1 MLSSARRSIAVT
13 GVVQGVGFRPYVHS
27 LASRLGLAGFV
38 RNRTGEVIIEVEGAA
53 DALDRFVSELR
64 GRPPPLAR
72 IEELRCEERQP
83 RGEAGFRIDP
93 SESHQGGTV
102 FISPD
107 VATCPDC
114 LRELDDPADR
124 RHRYPFLN
132 CTNCGPR
139 LTIVTGAPYD
149 RERTTMA
156 AFSMCA
162 DCRREYDDP
171 SDRRFHA
178 QPTCCPRCGPSLR
191 VIDARRLPVHA
202 PDPVAYAARALLDGR
217 IGAVKGLGGYHL
229 ACDARSERAVSTLRA
244 RKTREEK
251 PFAIMVADLAAA
263 EALAHLSG
271 AERELLLSPARPI
284 VLLRRLAGA
293 RVAPSVAPRDPLL
306 GIMLPYTPLHHLLLC
321 ETRAPL
327 VMTSGNRSDEPVA
340 HEDADA
346 FDRLQG
352 IADFFLVHD
361 RPIHTRCDDSV
372 VRVVGGRP
380 LPIRRSRGYA
390 PMPSPLPAP
399 LREPALAL
407 GGQLKSVFALG
418 EGHRAFLSHH
428 LGDLDHPAALR
439 AWVHSIARYR
449 ELCRIEPRHLVHDLH
464 PDYASTRWAEE
475 QSLPRIGVQHH
486 HAHFASCLAENGLTG
501 PAIGVCFDGTGYG
514 LDGTIWGGEFL
525 VGDLRRVERAGHLL
539 AVPMPGGEQ
548 AIREPWRMAVSYLRA
563 AGEEVETDGVLRR
576 MLERGVSCPLTSS
589 MGRLFDAAAA
599 IAGLRG
605 RVTYEGQ
612 RAIELEWLATG
623 ADGEPPYPVEVDD
636 GIVDTR
642 PLIRGLARDAREGIA
657 AARIARRFHSSVVE
671 LIARA
676 CLWLRDRGAPDSVAL
691 SGGVF
696 MNAILLEEASQRLST
711 LGFRVLRHRL
721 VPPND
726 GGLALGQLA
735 AAAAWRD

>member
-1 MLSSARRSIAVT
+1 MLSPARRSIAVT
-13 GVVQGVGFRPYVHS
+13 GVVQGVGFRPFVHS

-38 RNRTGEVIIEVEGAA
+38 RNRAGGVIIEVEGAA
-53 DALDRFVSELR
+53 DALDRFVIELR

-72 IEELRCEERQP
+72 IEELCCEDKQP
-83 RGEAGFRIDP
+83 RGEAGFRIDA
-93 SESHQGGTV
+93 SESRPGGTV

-114 LRELDDPADR
+114 LRELDDPGDR

-156 AFSMCA
+156 AFAMCA
-162 DCRREYDDP
+162 RCRREYDDP
-171 SDRRFHA
+171 RDRRFHA

-191 VIDARRLPVHA
+191 VLDARALPLDA
-202 PDPVAYAARALLDGR
+202 PDPVTYAARALLAGR
-217 IGAVKGLGGYHL
+217 IGAIKGLGGYHL
-229 ACDARSERAVSTLRA
+229 ACDARR
-244 RKTREEK
+244 
-251 PFAIMVADLAAA
+251 
-263 EALAHLSG
+263 
-271 AERELLLSPARPI
+271 
-284 VLLRRLAGA
+284 
-293 RVAPSVAPRDPLL
+293 
-306 GIMLPYTPLHHLLLC
+306 
-321 ETRAPL
+321 ETRTPL
-327 VMTSGNRSDEPVA
+327 VMTSGNRSDEPIA
-340 HEDADA
+340 HEDRDA

-372 VRVVGGRP
+372 VRLVGGRP
-380 LPIRRSRGYA
+380 LPTRRSRGYA

-418 EGHRAFLSHH
+418 EGRRAFLSHH

-439 AWVHSIARYR
+439 AWEQSIARYR

-475 QSLPRIGVQHH
+475 QALPRIAVQHH
-486 HAHFASCLAENGLTG
+486 HAHFASCLAENGVNG

-525 VGDLRRVERAGHLL
+525 VGDLGRVERAAHLL

-563 AGEEVETDGVLRR
+563 AGEEVEADGVLLR

-599 IAGLRG
+599 ISGLRG
-605 RVTYEGQ
+605 RVSYEGQ
-612 RAIELEWLATG
+612 RAVELEWLATG
-623 ADGEPPYPVEVDD
+623 ADGEPPYPVELDG

-642 PLIRGLARDAREGIA
+642 PLIRALARDAREGLA
-657 AARIARRFHSSVVE
+657 ATRIARRFHSGIVE
-671 LIARA
+671 LIART
-676 CLWLRDRGAPDSVAL
+676 CVWLRDRGAPDSVAL

-696 MNAILLEEASQRLST
+696 MNAILLEEASQRLSA

-735 AAAAWRD
+735 AACME

>member
-1 MLSSARRSIAVT
+1 
-13 GVVQGVGFRPYVHS
+13 
-27 LASRLGLAGFV
+27 
-38 RNRTGEVIIEVEGAA
+38 
-53 DALDRFVSELR
+53 
-64 GRPPPLAR
+64 
-72 IEELRCEERQP
+72 
-83 RGEAGFRIDP
+83 
-93 SESHQGGTV
+93 
-102 FISPD
+102 
-107 VATCPDC
+107 
-114 LRELDDPADR
+114 
-124 RHRYPFLN
+124 
-132 CTNCGPR
+132 
-139 LTIVTGAPYD
+139 
-149 RERTTMA
+149 MA
-156 AFSMCA
+156 AFAMCA

-171 SDRRFHA
+171 RDRRFHA

-191 VIDARRLPVHA
+191 VLDARALPVDA
-202 PDPVAYAARALLDGR
+202 PAPVAYAARALLEGR
-217 IGAVKGLGGYHL
+217 IGAIKGLGGYHL
-229 ACDARSERAVSTLRA
+229 ACDARSERAVVALRA
-244 RKTREEK
+244 RKSREEK
-251 PFAIMVADLAAA
+251 PFAMMVADLAAA
-263 EALAHLSG
+263 EALAHVSG
-271 AERELLLSPARPI
+271 AERELLLSPARPV

-293 RVAPSVAPRDPLL
+293 PVAPSVAPRDPLL
-306 GIMLPYTPLHHLLLC
+306 GIMLPYTPLHHLLLR

-327 VMTSGNRSDEPVA
+327 VMTSGNRCDEPIA

-346 FDRLQG
+346 FDRLKG
-352 IADFFLVHD
+352 IADFFLAHE

-380 LPIRRSRGYA
+380 LPIRRSRGSA
-390 PMPSPLPAP
+390 PMPSSLPVA
-399 LREPALAL
+399 LREPTLAL
-407 GGQLKSVFALG
+407 GGQLKSVFALA
-418 EGHRAFLSHH
+418 EGRRAFLSHH

-439 AWVHSIARYR
+439 AWEQSIARYR

-475 QSLPRIGVQHH
+475 QALPRIAVQHH

-525 VGDLRRVERAGHLL
+525 VGDLRRVERAAHLL

-563 AGEEVETDGVLRR
+563 AGEDVEADGVLLR

-605 RVTYEGQ
+605 RVSYEGQ

-623 ADGEPPYPVEVDD
+623 ADGEPPYPVELDD
-636 GIVDTR
+636 GVVDTR
-642 PLIRGLARDAREGIA
+642 PLIRALARDAREGLA

-671 LIARA
+671 LIART
-676 CLWLRDRGAPDSVAL
+676 CLWLRRRGAPDSVAL

-696 MNAILLEEASQRLST
+696 MNAILLEEASQRLSG

-735 AAAAWRD
+735 AAAVME

>member
-1 MLSSARRSIAVT
+1 MLSPARRSIAVT
-13 GVVQGVGFRPYVHS
+13 GVVQGVGFRPFVHS

-38 RNRTGEVIIEVEGAA
+38 RNRAGGVIIEVEGAA
-53 DALDRFVSELR
+53 DALDRFVIELR

-72 IEELRCEERQP
+72 IEELCCEDKQP
-83 RGEAGFRIDP
+83 RGEAGFRIDA
-93 SESHQGGTV
+93 SESRPGGTV

-114 LRELDDPADR
+114 LRELDDPGDH

-156 AFSMCA
+156 AFAMCA
-162 DCRREYDDP
+162 QCRREYDDP
-171 SDRRFHA
+171 RDRRFHA

-191 VIDARRLPVHA
+191 VLDARALPLDA
-202 PDPVAYAARALLDGR
+202 PDPVAYAARAMLAGR
-217 IGAVKGLGGYHL
+217 IGAIKGLGGYHL
-229 ACDARSERAVSTLRA
+229 ACDARRESAVLALRT
-244 RKTREEK
+244 RKSREEK
-251 PFAIMVADLAAA
+251 PFAMMVADLAAA
-263 EALAHLSG
+263 ETLAHVSG

-293 RVAPSVAPRDPLL
+293 RVAPSVAPGAPLL
-306 GIMLPYTPLHHLLLC
+306 GIMLPYTPLHHLLLR
-321 ETRAPL
+321 ETRTPL
-327 VMTSGNRSDEPVA
+327 VMTSGNRSDEPIA
-340 HEDADA
+340 HEDRDA

-372 VRVVGGRP
+372 VRLVGGRP
-380 LPIRRSRGYA
+380 LPTRRSRGYA
-390 PMPSPLPAP
+390 PMPSLLPAP

-418 EGHRAFLSHH
+418 EGRRAFLSHH

-439 AWVHSIARYR
+439 AWEQSIARYR
-449 ELCRIEPRHLVHDLH
+449 ELCRIEPRHLVHDL
-464 PDYASTRWAEE
+464 
-475 QSLPRIGVQHH
+475 
-486 HAHFASCLAENGLTG
+486 
-501 PAIGVCFDGTGYG
+501 
-514 LDGTIWGGEFL
+514 
-525 VGDLRRVERAGHLL
+525 
-539 AVPMPGGEQ
+539 
-548 AIREPWRMAVSYLRA
+548 RA
-563 AGEEVETDGVLRR
+563 AGEEVEADGVLLR
-576 MLERGVSCPLTSS
+576 MLERGVNAPLTSS

-599 IAGLRG
+599 ISGLRG
-605 RVTYEGQ
+605 RVSYEGQ
-612 RAIELEWLATG
+612 RAVELEWLATG
-623 ADGEPPYPVEVDD
+623 ADGEPPYPVELDG

-642 PLIRGLARDAREGIA
+642 PLIRALARDAREGLA
-657 AARIARRFHSSVVE
+657 ATRIARRFHSGVVE
-671 LIARA
+671 LIART
-676 CLWLRDRGAPDSVAL
+676 CVWLRDRGAPDSVAL

-696 MNAILLEEASQRLST
+696 MNAILLEEASQRLSA

-735 AAAAWRD
+735 AAGME